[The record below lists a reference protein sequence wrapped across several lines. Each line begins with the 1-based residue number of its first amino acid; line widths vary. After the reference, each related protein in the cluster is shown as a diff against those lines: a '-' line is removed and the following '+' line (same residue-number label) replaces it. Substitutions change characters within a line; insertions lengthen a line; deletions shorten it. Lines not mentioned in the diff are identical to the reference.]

1 MLDHSVYFW
10 FNTVKHL
17 THINYSFCFRIYLW
31 VETELL
37 LYLWCLGKNS
47 SFNPIDY
54 PIGLSSSKTRFFSSP
69 LTPFARYD
77 PIDYPIGLYSSK
89 NRFFSSTLIP
99 FDRYGTS
106 KKAVTPRTRTT
117 SSWATTSI
125 AAKSLWKR
133 SCCCSLTK
141 LNIQKI
147 SFFSEG
153 TTSVQDLTG
162 QFYHQH

>member
-1 MLDHSVYFW
+1 MIK
-10 FNTVKHL
+10 NL

-37 LYLWCLGKNS
+37 LYLWCLGKIY
-47 SFNPIDY
+47 SFN
-54 PIGLSSSKTRFFSSP
+54 
-69 LTPFARYD
+69 

-89 NRFFSSTLIP
+89 NRFFSSPLIP
-99 FDRYGTS
+99 FYRYGTS

-133 SCCCSLTK
+133 SSCCSLTK